1 MPYIAPE
8 DRADLEPH
16 STREAMTPGE
26 LNFQI
31 TCLIDG
37 YMAGNLDYQS
47 INDVQGALA
56 CVMNESYRRVAVP
69 YEEQKKELNGDV
81 FVTRVRPIGAKKA
94 KAN

>member
-8 DRADLEPH
+8 DRSDLEPH

-31 TCLIDG
+31 SSLCDG
-37 YMAGNLDYQS
+37 YLAGNLDYQA

-56 CVMNESYRRVAVP
+56 CVMHEVYRRLAAP
-69 YEEQKKELNGDV
+69 YEDQKLELNGDM
-81 FVTRVRPIGAKKA
+81 FVTKVRPVGHKKA
-94 KAN
+94 KTN